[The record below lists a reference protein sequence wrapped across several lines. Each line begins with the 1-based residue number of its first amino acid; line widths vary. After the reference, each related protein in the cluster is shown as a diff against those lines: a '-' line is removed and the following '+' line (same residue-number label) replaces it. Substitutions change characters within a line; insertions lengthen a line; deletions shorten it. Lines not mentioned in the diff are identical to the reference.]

1 METRRFAIAA
11 LLVMF
16 GISAANAQQ
25 IQVNR
30 ENRTI
35 AVSATDSVEV
45 DAEVAIIQL
54 GYHNYGRTHEA
65 TYNENISAADKIVDA
80 LVAAGVPKV
89 AVQTQALTL
98 ATVDPEKEWTPA
110 QKEERQFEATQS
122 WRIRLAASNAQTVVD
137 IAVRAGANSI
147 ESIDWQ
153 VSDPK
158 ALEAKADASALAK
171 ARTLAENMATRL
183 GAKIGELVYASNQ
196 TPADRFITVN
206 SESASLARPAP
217 PPPPPN
223 LKLFPQ
229 KVSQQATVYAV
240 FALQ

>member
-1 METRRFAIAA
+1 VGTRRCAIAA
-11 LLVMF
+11 FLVMF
-16 GISAANAQQ
+16 GISAAKAQQ

-30 ENRTI
+30 DNRTI
-35 AVSATDSVEV
+35 AVTATDSVEV
-45 DAEVAIIQL
+45 DAQVAIVHL

-65 TYNENISAADKIVDA
+65 TYNENVSAADKIVNA
-80 LVAAGVPKV
+80 LVGAGVPK
-89 AVQTQALTL
+89 ADIQTEALTL
-98 ATVDPEKEWTPA
+98 ATVDPEKEWTAA
-110 QKEERQFEATQS
+110 QKEERQFEAAQS
-122 WRIRLAASNAQTVVD
+122 WRIRLTASKAQTVVD
-137 IAVRAGANSI
+137 IAVRAGANNI
-147 ESIDWQ
+147 ESIDWR
-153 VSDPK
+153 VTDPK

-196 TPADRFITVN
+196 TPAGRFIGGV
-206 SESASLARPAP
+206 EAGLASVASPPA
-217 PPPPPN
+217 PPPN

>member
-1 METRRFAIAA
+1 MGTRRCAIAA
-11 LLVMF
+11 FLVMF
-16 GISAANAQQ
+16 GISAAKAQQ

-30 ENRTI
+30 DNRTI
-35 AVSATDSVEV
+35 AVTATDSVEV
-45 DAEVAIIQL
+45 DAQVAIVHL

-65 TYNENISAADKIVDA
+65 TYNENVSAADKIVNA
-80 LVAAGVPKV
+80 LVGAGVPK
-89 AVQTQALTL
+89 ADIQTEALTL
-98 ATVDPEKEWTPA
+98 ATVDPEKEWTAA
-110 QKEERQFEATQS
+110 QKEERQFEAAQS
-122 WRIRLAASNAQTVVD
+122 WRIRLTASKAQTVVD
-137 IAVRAGANSI
+137 IAVRAGANNI
-147 ESIDWQ
+147 ESIDWR

-196 TPADRFITVN
+196 TPVDRFITVN
-206 SESASLARPAP
+206 TESASFASLA

-223 LKLFPQ
+223 LKLFPK

-240 FALQ
+240 FSLQ

>member
-1 METRRFAIAA
+1 MGTRRCAIAA
-11 LLVMF
+11 FLVMF
-16 GISAANAQQ
+16 GISAAKAQQ

-30 ENRTI
+30 DNRTI
-35 AVSATDSVEV
+35 AVTATDSVEV
-45 DAEVAIIQL
+45 DAQVAIVHL

-65 TYNENISAADKIVDA
+65 TYNENVSAADKIVNA
-80 LVAAGVPKV
+80 LVGAGVPK
-89 AVQTQALTL
+89 ADIQTEALTL
-98 ATVDPEKEWTPA
+98 ATVDPEKEWTAA
-110 QKEERQFEATQS
+110 QKEERQFEAAQS
-122 WRIRLAASNAQTVVD
+122 WRIRLTASKAQTVVD
-137 IAVRAGANSI
+137 IAVRAGANNI
-147 ESIDWQ
+147 ESIDWR
-153 VSDPK
+153 VTDPK

-196 TPADRFITVN
+196 TPAGRFIGGV
-206 SESASLARPAP
+206 EAGLASVASPPA
-217 PPPPPN
+217 PPPN

>member
-1 METRRFAIAA
+1 MGTRLCAIAA
-11 LLVMF
+11 FLVMF

-30 ENRTI
+30 DNRTI
-35 AVSATDSVEV
+35 AVTATDSVEV
-45 DAEVAIIQL
+45 DAQVAIVRL
-54 GYHNYGRTHEA
+54 GYRNYGQTHEA
-65 TYNENISAADKIVDA
+65 TYNENVSAADKIANA
-80 LVAAGVPKV
+80 LVGAGVPK
-89 AVQTQALTL
+89 ADIQTEAITL
-98 ATVDPEKEWTPA
+98 ATVNREKEWTAA
-110 QKEERQFEATQS
+110 QKEERQFEADQS
-122 WRIRLAASNAQTVVD
+122 WRVRLRASNAQTVVD
-137 IAVRAGANSI
+137 IAVRAGANNI

-196 TPADRFITVN
+196 TPVERFMGGVETGL
-206 SESASLARPAP
+206 ASVASPPA
-217 PPPPPN
+217 PPPN

>member
-1 METRRFAIAA
+1 MVAA
-11 LLVMF
+11 FLATF
-16 GISAANAQQ
+16 GTSAASAQQ

-30 ENRTI
+30 DNRTI
-35 AVSATDSVEV
+35 AVSATESVEI
-45 DAEVAIIQL
+45 DAEVAVVVL

-80 LVAAGVPKV
+80 LIVAGVPK
-89 AVQTQALTL
+89 ASIQTQALTL
-98 ATVDPEKEWTPA
+98 ATADPEKEWTPE

-122 WRIRLAASNAQTVVD
+122 WKIRLTASNTQSVVD

-158 ALEAKADASALAK
+158 ALEAKADAAALAK
-171 ARTLAENMATRL
+171 ARTLAENMAMRL

-206 SESASLARPAP
+206 ASMA
-217 PPPPPN
+217 
-223 LKLFPQ
+223 
-229 KVSQQATVYAV
+229 S
-240 FALQ
+240 

>member
-1 METRRFAIAA
+1 MRTRRFVIAA
-11 LLVMF
+11 FLVML

-45 DAEVAIIQL
+45 DAEVAIIRL
-54 GYHNYGRTHEA
+54 GYHNYGRTREA
-65 TYNENISAADKIVDA
+65 TYDENIGAADKIVDA
-80 LVAAGVPKV
+80 LVGAVIPK
-89 AVQTQALTL
+89 ADIQTQALTL
-98 ATVDPEKEWTPA
+98 ATVDPEKEWTPT

-122 WRIRLAASNAQTVVD
+122 WRIRLTASNAQTVVD
-137 IAVRAGANSI
+137 IAVRAGANNI

-153 VSDPK
+153 VSNPK
-158 ALEAKADASALAK
+158 ELEAKADASALAK

-196 TPADRFITVN
+196 TPVDRFITVN
-206 SESASLARPAP
+206 SESASLASPAP

>member
-1 METRRFAIAA
+1 MKTRRCAIAA
-11 LLVMF
+11 FLLMF

-30 ENRTI
+30 DNRTI
-35 AVSATDSVEV
+35 AVTATDTVEV
-45 DAEVAIIQL
+45 NAQVAIVHL
-54 GYHNYGRTHEA
+54 GYHNYGQTHEA
-65 TYNENISAADKIVDA
+65 TYNENVSAADKIVNA
-80 LVAAGVPKV
+80 VVGAGVPK
-89 AVQTQALTL
+89 ADIQTEALTL
-98 ATVDPEKEWTPA
+98 AIVDPEKEWTAA

-122 WRIRLAASNAQTVVD
+122 WRIRLTASNAQTVVD
-137 IAVRAGANSI
+137 IAVRAGANNI
-147 ESIDWQ
+147 ESIDWR
-153 VSDPK
+153 VADPK

-196 TPADRFITVN
+196 TPAERFIGVVGG
-206 SESASLARPAP
+206 SLAGVAP
-217 PPPPPN
+217 PPAPPPN
-223 LKLFPQ
+223 LKLFPR

>member
-1 METRRFAIAA
+1 VGTRRCAIAA
-11 LLVMF
+11 FLVMF

-30 ENRTI
+30 DNRTI
-35 AVSATDSVEV
+35 AVTATDSVEV
-45 DAEVAIIQL
+45 DAQVAIVRL

-65 TYNENISAADKIVDA
+65 AYNENVSAADKIVNA
-80 LVAAGVPKV
+80 LVGAGVPK
-89 AVQTQALTL
+89 ADIQTEALTL
-98 ATVDPEKEWTPA
+98 ATVDPEKEWTAA
-110 QKEERQFEATQS
+110 QKEERQFEAAQS
-122 WRIRLAASNAQTVVD
+122 WRIRLTASKAQTVVD
-137 IAVRAGANSI
+137 IAVRAGANNI
-147 ESIDWQ
+147 ESIDWR

-196 TPADRFITVN
+196 TPVDRFITVN
-206 SESASLARPAP
+206 TESASFASLA

-223 LKLFPQ
+223 LKLFPK

-240 FALQ
+240 FSLQ

>member
-1 METRRFAIAA
+1 MGTRRCAIAA
-11 LLVMF
+11 FLLMF

-30 ENRTI
+30 DNRTI
-35 AVSATDSVEV
+35 AVTATDSVEV
-45 DAEVAIIQL
+45 DAQVAIVRL
-54 GYHNYGRTHEA
+54 GYHNYGQTHEA
-65 TYNENISAADKIVDA
+65 TYNENVSAADKIVNA
-80 LVAAGVPKV
+80 LVGAGVPK
-89 AVQTQALTL
+89 ADIQTEALTL
-98 ATVDPEKEWTPA
+98 ATVDPEKEWTAA

-122 WRIRLAASNAQTVVD
+122 WRVRLRASNAQTVVD
-137 IAVRAGANSI
+137 IAVRAGANNI
-147 ESIDWQ
+147 ESIDWR

-196 TPADRFITVN
+196 TPAGRFITLN
-206 SESASLARPAP
+206 TESASLASPAP